1 MPGSLGRPA
10 FNALHWMRGKLA
22 LAKFQLSAK
31 MAVSGVAGRPPKFP
45 IGASLAFS
53 NWRTA

>member
-31 MAVSGVAGRPPKFP
+31 MEVSGVAGRPPKFP
-45 IGASLAFS
+45 IGASLAFL
-53 NWRTA
+53 NWRAA